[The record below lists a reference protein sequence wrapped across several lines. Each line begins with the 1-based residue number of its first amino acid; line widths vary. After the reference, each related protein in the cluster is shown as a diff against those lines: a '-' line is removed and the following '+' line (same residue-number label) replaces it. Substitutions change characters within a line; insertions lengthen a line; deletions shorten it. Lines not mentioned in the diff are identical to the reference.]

1 MSVILKKSS
10 KFASSVRKSLHA
22 KLSSRIDDDEFVV
35 LGGKREKF
43 SSVPTMISC
52 TSDSE
57 FELNADEEA
66 ESSSGSSTSTPYAEL
81 VHHGARP
88 LPIEVSCSE
97 DWTRLNKV
105 KTIQEIGG
113 SLKRL
118 EKVMEEVEQELYH
131 KKLLMKLR
139 YHRYRTDESAACK
152 VTMFDNPF

>member
-1 MSVILKKSS
+1 M
-10 KFASSVRKSLHA
+10 
-22 KLSSRIDDDEFVV
+22 
-35 LGGKREKF
+35 
-43 SSVPTMISC
+43 
-52 TSDSE
+52 
-57 FELNADEEA
+57 
-66 ESSSGSSTSTPYAEL
+66 
-81 VHHGARP
+81 ARP

-152 VTMFDNPF
+152 VTMFDNPFWLVLEWAFSRADAFLFWNF